1 MKVRNADRC
10 GEDKVELQMTPM
22 IDIVFLLLVFF
33 IMTFRIVAPE
43 GDFNIKMP
51 REAPMERPPES
62 MTVPILIALKADAEG
77 NLSQAI
83 MGARVIAGDTHKEI
97 FDSMRRRVRN
107 HIGDDAGPAA
117 QSSGENEVEFDCDY
131 NLKFKFVIDAITAV
145 SGYVDDNKNV
155 VKIIEKIRFSR
166 SREPSS

>member
-43 GDFNIKMP
+43 GNFNIKMP
-51 REAPMERPPES
+51 RKSDAVPSSDPQL
-62 MTVPILIALKADAEG
+62 PILIALKADAEG

-83 MGARVIAGDTHKEI
+83 MGDGVIAGDTYKEI
-97 FDSMRRRVRN
+97 FDSMRRKVRDQ
-107 HIGDDAGPAA
+107 IGGDAGPAA
-117 QSSGENEVEFDCDY
+117 QSSAENEVEFEFDY